1 MEERL
6 QKLLARANLG
16 SRRASESII
25 AAGRVTVNGRV
36 AKVGDKADP
45 AVDRILVDGRPLFAT
60 ERPPNEPYLYIALNL
75 SLIHI

>member
-6 QKLLARANLG
+6 QKLMARANVG

-45 AVDRILVDGRPLFAT
+45 SVDRILVDGRPLFAA
-60 ERPPNEPYLYIALNL
+60 PPTPA
-75 SLIHI
+75 SLTSTLP

>member
-6 QKLLARANLG
+6 QKLMARANVG

-45 AVDRILVDGRPLFAT
+45 SVAVSYTHLTLPTSDLV
-60 ERPPNEPYLYIALNL
+60 
-75 SLIHI
+75 